1 MNRKVYVREQLQG
14 VGGGLDQEIWIRR
27 CKLLY
32 IEMDKQGPIVQH
44 SELYS
49 MSYKTIMEKN
59 MKKYIYD

>member
-1 MNRKVYVREQLQG
+1 MLENRSVVDG

-32 IEMDKQGPIVQH
+32 TEMDKQGPIVQH

-59 MKKYIYD
+59 MKKYIND